1 MQRRTSILSILA
13 SALVALPSHA
23 AVPEQA
29 QARRVAE
36 VSAEIL
42 AAKIP
47 TLGLNDQHAF
57 AMKNHIGDELGQV
70 HTRFQQSYN
79 GVKVWGGE
87 AIMHIDT
94 DGRELPMTDVLM
106 RNLHLNTNPS
116 MEPRE
121 ALAVAHAA
129 IAPKGAYTEEPSAE
143 LVIYPQ
149 SANVLAAHARSK
161 NEADI
166 DAMDLERQVTRYTLA
181 YHVHA
186 TLLNG
191 AEETRSQ
198 DYLINAHT
206 GEILKSWDT
215 LHTAAAN
222 GTGKSQWYGTVA
234 LNTNSVTSG
243 FELRDTTRGTG
254 GTFGNNVTTNL
265 NHGTSGTGSIYT
277 DADNAWGDGN
287 GYGSGTTTSTT
298 GATGQTAA
306 VDQHHGMAATWDFYK
321 NVLGRNG
328 IDNTGKA
335 AYGIM
340 HYSSN
345 YDNAF
350 WQDSCFCMTY
360 GDGAPPSGSYG
371 EADLDTV
378 GHEMTHGVCATTAN
392 LTYSGESGGLNESN
406 SDIFGTCVEF
416 YVLGAGGTGSV
427 VPDNAGTGTIT
438 ANYMMFE
445 NSWGHA
451 GQALRYMYKPS
462 LDGASPDA
470 WSSTIGSKDVHYSS
484 GPMNRCFFFMARGA
498 TTTGDTSTT
507 YLPSGM
513 TGIGNDKAA
522 RIWYRTLT
530 TKLTAS
536 SNYAAARTGAIA
548 AAQELYGAGSAA
560 EQAVWN
566 AFHGINVGA
575 AWTSSTPTAPAIT
588 TQPASTSVAVGT
600 AATFSVTA
608 TGSATLAYQ
617 WRKNGTNITSATA
630 ASYTTPAATTAD
642 NASTFSVVVSN
653 SVGSVT
659 SNNATL
665 TVTSTPP
672 PPPGNAEVEPNN
684 TQATAQNIATSGTTI
699 NATIANSTDI
709 DYFKCTVGAG
719 RTVAATMTPNATS
732 DYDLYLYNSNGTLL
746 TSSTKGTGLVDAVSN
761 TNTGTSAFTRFVK
774 VIYYSG
780 KTGSTG
786 TYTLKMTF

>member
-1 MQRRTSILSILA
+1 MQRRTQILSILA
-13 SALVALPSHA
+13 SALVALPSFA
-23 AVPEQA
+23 GVPEQA
-29 QARRVAE
+29 QASRVAE
-36 VSAEIL
+36 ISAEIL
-42 AAKIP
+42 ASKRP
-47 TLGLNDQHAF
+47 ELGLNDQHSF
-57 AMKNHIGDELGQV
+57 TMKNHIGDELRQV
-70 HTRFQQSYN
+70 HTRFQQSFN

-87 AIMHIDT
+87 AIMHMDA
-94 DGRELPMTDVLM
+94 DGRDLPLTDALM
-106 RNLHLNTNPS
+106 RNLHINTNPS

-121 ALAVAHAA
+121 ALAVAHAD
-129 IAPKGAYTEEPSAE
+129 IAPKGPYTEEPSAE

-149 SANVLAAHARSK
+149 SVQVLAAHARSK
-161 NEADI
+161 SKADI
-166 DAMDLERQVTRYTLA
+166 DAMDIERQVTRYTLA

-191 AEETRSQ
+191 AQETRSQ

-234 LNTNSVTSG
+234 LNTNSTGSG
-243 FELRDTTRGTG
+243 FELRDMTRGTG
-254 GTFGNNVTTNL
+254 GTYGNNVTTDMGK
-265 NHGTSGTGSIYT
+265 GTSGNGTIYT
-277 DADNAWGDGN
+277 DADNAWGDGLAFA
-287 GYGSGTTTSTT
+287 GTTTN
-298 GATGQTAA
+298 ANGQTAA
-306 VDQHHGMAATWDFYK
+306 VDGHRGMQATWDFFK
-321 NVLGRNG
+321 NVFTRNG

-335 AYGIM
+335 TYSRM

-371 EADLDTV
+371 EADLDTA

-416 YVLGAGGTGSV
+416 YVLGAGGIGSV
-427 VPDNAGTGTIT
+427 VPDNPGSGAVT
-438 ANYMMFE
+438 ANYTMFE
-445 NSWGHA
+445 NSWGHP

-470 WSSTIGSKDVHYSS
+470 WSSSLGSLDVHYSS
-484 GPMNRCFFFMARGA
+484 GPMNRCFYFMARGA
-498 TTTGDTSTT
+498 TTSGDTSTT

-536 SNYAAARTGAIA
+536 SNYAAARAGAIA
-548 AAQELYGAGSAA
+548 SAQELYGAGSAA

-588 TQPASTSVAVGT
+588 TQPTNQTVGVGT
-600 AATFSVTA
+600 AATFTVVA
-608 TGSATLAYQ
+608 IGSATLAYQ
-617 WRKNGTNITSATA
+617 WRKNGTNISGASA
-630 ASYTTPAATTAD
+630 ASYVTPATTAAD

-672 PPPGNAEVEPNN
+672 PPGNGEVEPNN

-699 NATIANSTDI
+699 SATIGSSTDI

-719 RTVAATMTPNATS
+719 RTVTGTMTPNSTS
-732 DYDLYLYNSNGTLL
+732 DYDLYLYNSNGTQLA
-746 TSSTKGTGLVDAVSN
+746 SSTNGTGAVDTVSKKN
-761 TNTGTSAFTRFVK
+761 AGTSAFTRYVK
-774 VIYYSG
+774 VVYYSG

-786 TYTLKMTF
+786 TYTIKLTF

>member
-13 SALVALPSHA
+13 SALVALPSLT

-29 QARRVAE
+29 QALRVAE
-36 VSAEIL
+36 FSAEIL

-47 TLGLNDQHAF
+47 ALGLNDQHAF

-70 HTRFQQSYN
+70 HTRFQQSFN

-87 AIMHIDT
+87 AIMHMDA
-94 DGRELPMTDVLM
+94 DGRELPMTDALM
-106 RNLHLNTNPS
+106 RNLHINTNPS

-121 ALAVAHAA
+121 ALAVAHAD
-129 IAPKGAYTEEPSAE
+129 IAPRGAYTEEPSAE

-149 SANVLAAHARSK
+149 TVSVLAPHARSK
-161 NEADI
+161 SEGDI
-166 DAMDLERQVTRYTLA
+166 DASDIERRVTRYILA

-222 GTGKSQWYGTVA
+222 GTGKSQWYGTVP
-234 LNTNSVTSG
+234 LSTNTTASG
-243 FELRDTTRGTG
+243 FELRDMTRGIG
-254 GTFGNNVTTNL
+254 GTFGNNVTTDL
-265 NHGTSGTGSIYT
+265 GKGTTGNGTVYT
-277 DADNAWGDGN
+277 DADNAWGDGLAFA
-287 GYGSGTTTSTT
+287 GTTTT
-298 GATGQTAA
+298 ANGQTAA
-306 VDQHHGMAATWDFYK
+306 VDGHRGLQATWDFYK
-321 NVLGRNG
+321 NVFTRNG

-335 AYGIM
+335 TYSRM

-371 EADLDTV
+371 EADLDTA
-378 GHEMTHGVCATTAN
+378 GHEMTHGVCAATAN

-416 YVLGAGGTGSV
+416 YVLGAGGIGSV
-427 VPDNAGTGTIT
+427 VPDSPGSGAVT
-438 ANYMMFE
+438 ANYTMFE

-462 LDGASPDA
+462 LDGGSADA
-470 WSSTIGSKDVHYSS
+470 WSSTVGNLDVHYSS
-484 GPMNRCFFFMARGA
+484 GPMNRCFYFMARGA
-498 TTTGDTSTT
+498 TTSGDTSTT

-588 TQPASTSVAVGT
+588 TQPASQTVGVGT
-600 AATFSVTA
+600 AATFTVVAS
-608 TGSATLAYQ
+608 GSATLAYQ
-617 WRKNGTNITSATA
+617 WRKNGTAISAATT
-630 ASYTTPAATTAD
+630 ASYTTPATTTAD
-642 NASTFSVVVSN
+642 NGSTFSVVVSN
-653 SVGSVT
+653 SAGSVT
-659 SNNATL
+659 SNSATL

-672 PPPGNAEVEPNN
+672 PPGNTEVEPNN

-699 NATIANSTDI
+699 SATIGSTTDI
-709 DYFKCTVGAG
+709 DYYKCLVGAG
-719 RTVAATMTPNATS
+719 RTIAVTLTPNSTS
-732 DYDLYLYNSNGTLL
+732 DYDLYLYNSNGTQIG
-746 TSSTKGTGLVDAVSN
+746 SSTNGTGAVDSVSVK
-761 TNTGTSAFTRFVK
+761 NTGTSAFTRYAK

-780 KTGSTG
+780 KTGATG
-786 TYTLKMTF
+786 TYTLKTTF